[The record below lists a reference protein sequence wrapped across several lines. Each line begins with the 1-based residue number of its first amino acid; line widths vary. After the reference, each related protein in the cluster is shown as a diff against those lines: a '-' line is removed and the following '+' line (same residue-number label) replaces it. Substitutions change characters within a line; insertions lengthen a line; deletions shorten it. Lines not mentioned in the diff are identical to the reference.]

1 MTRAL
6 LTLACVSLLAGCADA
21 PPVVTPRADVAAS
34 MAAAR
39 PAGAGLVRRLI
50 PAEDPG
56 PPFYARVGLQILE
69 SDGYVAIP
77 FYRSPALV
85 PAAFNLLTFYDF
97 PGPSGPGAFAA
108 PLLPTGFL
116 LTEADAPLGTFPR
129 QVELRG
135 AGVPVWFVPS
145 TAFHAAAQ
153 DGVLTI
159 AELRSLVRCTAP
171 PRITTRR
178 CTPARASTRS
188 SSRRAARW
196 PTVVASTSGGARE
209 RFAPPHP
216 DRVPLSGW
224 P

>member
-34 MAAAR
+34 MAAAAR

-135 AGVPVWFVPS
+135 AGVPIWFVPS

-159 AELRSLVRCTAP
+159 AELRSLGPLYGTAAQYHETLH
-171 PRITTRR
+171 PREGEHKIVITARGTLADGRR
-178 CTPARASTRS
+178 FELQVTHVGDALRHMRIAFR
-188 SSRRAARW
+188 
-196 PTVVASTSGGARE
+196 
-209 RFAPPHP
+209 
-216 DRVPLSGW
+216 
-224 P
+224 